1 MNDKAKKLAKELN
14 LFPTIP
20 VSEDELKSLEPD
32 AYRMTRDGYVQ
43 NDYSVSDDEIM
54 RIAELQKCKN
64 IMTIKDILA
73 TEAAFLTVI
82 GAAFIIYFLFK
93 ITL

>member
-14 LFPTIP
+14 LFPTVP
-20 VSEDELKSLEPD
+20 ASEDELPNLEPD
-32 AYRMTRDGYVQ
+32 AYRMTRDGYVK

-54 RIAELQKCKN
+54 LIAELQKCKN

-73 TEAAFLTVI
+73 
-82 GAAFIIYFLFK
+82 GAAVLFALNVAFVIYLLFK
-93 ITL
+93 FAG

>member
-20 VSEDELKSLEPD
+20 VSEDELPNLDPD
-32 AYRMTRDGYVQ
+32 ACFMSRDGYVQ

-54 RIAELQKCKN
+54 LIAELQKCKN

-73 TEAAFLTVI
+73 AEAAIFIVLIV
-82 GAAFIIYFLFK
+82 AFIIYFLFK
-93 ITL
+93 ITI

>member
-20 VSEDELKSLEPD
+20 VSKDELPNLEPD
-32 AYRMTRDGYVQ
+32 ACFMSRDGYVQ
-43 NDYSVSDDEIM
+43 YDYSVSDDEIM
-54 RIAELQKCKN
+54 LIAELQKCKN

-73 TEAAFLTVI
+73 AEAAIFIVLIV
-82 GAAFIIYFLFK
+82 AFIIYFLFK
-93 ITL
+93 IAI